1 MVKKKDKKRPET
13 FYQDLVKRYIGKK
26 HACATVRELNFGGPK
41 FDVVGFAP
49 DTGEFHIVECKLT
62 SRLVGIGQTF
72 GQILAYK
79 AMIFD
84 AGEQFLNAYLRQLA
98 KERITKISFYSEVAQ
113 FANERKI
120 PIRFYVALREKACS
134 RPDFLRLMKRDLS
147 GVGII
152 RINTNNQCKDY
163 IRVRGNKDFELCEAE
178 RIEVPISTPP
188 RPLLQ
193 KVLEHQGAGPEV
205 GDLVAALDSRI
216 LKMRRGMKSVLH
228 SKYAVYYRTR
238 KNFVG
243 LFPKKQF
250 VRVELKLGNKWTKR
264 RVKHKGQLRSV
275 TKQIKKAFS
284 RSLSD

>member
-1 MVKKKDKKRPET
+1 MVTKKEKKRPES
-13 FYQDLVKRYIGKK
+13 FYQEAVERYIRKNYG
-26 HACATVRELNFGGPK
+26 CATVRELNFGGPK
-41 FDVVGFAP
+41 FDVVGFSP
-49 DTGEFHIVECKLT
+49 DSGEFHIVECKLT
-62 SRLVGIGQTF
+62 YRLAGIGQTF

-98 KERITKISFYSEVAQ
+98 REGITKISFYSEVAQ

-152 RINTNNQCKDY
+152 RINNYYQCKNY
-163 IRVRGNKDFELCEAE
+163 IRVRGRKDFQLCDAE

-193 KVLEHQGAGPEV
+193 KVLDYQGSGPDV
-205 GDLVAALDSRI
+205 ADLIATLDTRI
-216 LKMRRGMKSVLH
+216 LRMRRGMKSVPH
-228 SKYAVYYRTR
+228 SKYAVYYRVVT
-238 KNFVG
+238 NFAG
-243 LFPKKQF
+243 LVPKKQF
-250 VRVELKLGNKWTKR
+250 VRVEIREGNKWKKV
-264 RVKHKGQLRSV
+264 RVKHKGEIKATIKR
-275 TKQIKKAFS
+275 IKKAMN
-284 RSLSD
+284 RSLAD